1 MCIGGDMTDYTH
13 CTVQQLRAKWTEV
26 INRPIPPIRRSLI
39 IKYLIWYEQAKREKI
54 SFLGFFN
61 EVKQASVSANKN
73 TVILEAGSK
82 ITRSYK
88 GVVHT
93 VEVISNGYLYDGKQY
108 KSLSG
113 IAKEITGKSWNGK
126 VFFGVKNEN

>member
-1 MCIGGDMTDYTH
+1 MTDYTH
-13 CTVQQLRAKWTEV
+13 CTVQQLRVKWTEV
-26 INRPIPPIRRSLI
+26 IKRPLPSIRRSLI
-39 IKYLIWYEQAKREKI
+39 IKYLIWYEQVKREKI
-54 SFLGFFN
+54 SSLGFFN
-61 EVKQASVSANKN
+61 EVKQASMSANKH
-73 TVILEAGSK
+73 TIILEAGSK

-93 VEVISNGYLYDGKQY
+93 VEVISNGYLYNGKQY

-126 VFFGVKNEN
+126 VFFGVKDER

>member
-1 MCIGGDMTDYTH
+1 MTDYTH

-54 SFLGFFN
+54 SSLGFFN
-61 EVKQASVSANKN
+61 EVKQASMSVNKH

-93 VEVISNGYLYDGKQY
+93 VEVIPNGYLYNGKQY

-113 IAKEITGKSWNGK
+113 IAKDITGKSWNGK
-126 VFFGVKNEN
+126 VFFGVKDEK

>member
-1 MCIGGDMTDYTH
+1 MTDYTH

-54 SFLGFFN
+54 SSLGFFN
-61 EVKQASVSANKN
+61 EVKQASMSVNKH

-93 VEVISNGYLYDGKQY
+93 VEVISNGYLYNGKQY

-113 IAKEITGKSWNGK
+113 IAKAITGKSWNGK
-126 VFFGVKNEN
+126 VFFGVKDEK

>member
-113 IAKEITGKSWNGK
+113 IAKAITGKSWNGK
-126 VFFGVKNEN
+126 VLFGVKNEN

>member
-1 MCIGGDMTDYTH
+1 MTDYTH
-13 CTVQQLRAKWTEV
+13 FTVQQLRAKWTEV

-54 SFLGFFN
+54 SSLGFFN

-93 VEVISNGYLYDGKQY
+93 VEVISNGYLYNGKQY

-113 IAKEITGKSWNGK
+113 IAKAITGKSWNGK

>member
-1 MCIGGDMTDYTH
+1 MCIGEYMADYTQF
-13 CTVQQLRAKWTEV
+13 TVNQLSTKWSEF
-26 INRPIPPIRRSLI
+26 IGCPMPPVRRSLI
-39 IKYLIWYEQAKREKI
+39 VKYLMWYEQAKRDKI
-54 SFLGFFN
+54 SPLGFLN
-61 EVKQASVSANKN
+61 EVKQASMSANKN

-93 VEVISNGYLYDGKQY
+93 VEVISNGYLYNGKQY

-113 IAKEITGKSWNGK
+113 IAKAITGKSWNGK
-126 VFFGVKNEN
+126 VFFGVKDEK

>member
-1 MCIGGDMTDYTH
+1 MTDYTH

-93 VEVISNGYLYDGKQY
+93 VEVISNGYLYNGKQY

-113 IAKEITGKSWNGK
+113 IAKAMTGKSWNCK

>member
-1 MCIGGDMTDYTH
+1 MTDYTH

-54 SFLGFFN
+54 SSLGFFN
-61 EVKQASVSANKN
+61 EVKQASMSVNKH

-93 VEVISNGYLYDGKQY
+93 VEVISNGYLYNGKQY

-126 VFFGVKNEN
+126 VFFGVKDER

>member
-1 MCIGGDMTDYTH
+1 MYIGGDMTDYTH

-61 EVKQASVSANKN
+61 EVKQASVSVNKH

-93 VEVISNGYLYDGKQY
+93 VEVISNGYLYNGKQY

-113 IAKEITGKSWNGK
+113 IAKDITGKSWNGK
-126 VFFGVKNEN
+126 VFFGVKDEK

>member
-1 MCIGGDMTDYTH
+1 MTNYTQLTARELRLKWAEIIGS
-13 CTVQQLRAKWTEV
+13 
-26 INRPIPPIRRSLI
+26 PIPPIRRSLI
-39 IKYLIWYEQAKREKI
+39 IKYLLWYEQAKREKI
-54 SFLGFFN
+54 SSLGFFN
-61 EVKQASVSANKN
+61 EVKQASMSANKH
-73 TVILEAGSK
+73 TVIWESGSK

-113 IAKEITGKSWNGK
+113 IAKAITGKSWNGK

>member
-13 CTVQQLRAKWTEV
+13 FTVQQLRAKWTEV

-93 VEVISNGYLYDGKQY
+93 VEVISNGYLYNGKQY

-113 IAKEITGKSWNGK
+113 IAKAITGKSWNGK

>member
-39 IKYLIWYEQAKREKI
+39 IKYLIWYEHAKREKI

-61 EVKQASVSANKN
+61 EVKQASMSANKH
-73 TVILEAGSK
+73 TVILEDGSK

-93 VEVISNGYLYDGKQY
+93 VEVISNGYLYNGKQY

-113 IAKEITGKSWNGK
+113 IAKDITGKSWNGK
-126 VFFGVKNEN
+126 VFFGVKDEK

>member
-13 CTVQQLRAKWTEV
+13 FTVQQLRAKWTEV

-61 EVKQASVSANKN
+61 EVKQASVSANKH
-73 TVILEAGSK
+73 TVIWESGSK

-93 VEVISNGYLYDGKQY
+93 VEVISNGYLYNGKQY

-113 IAKEITGKSWNGK
+113 IAKAITGKSWNGK

>member
-1 MCIGGDMTDYTH
+1 MTDYTH

-61 EVKQASVSANKN
+61 EVKQASMLANKH

-93 VEVISNGYLYDGKQY
+93 VEVISNGYLYNGKQY

-113 IAKEITGKSWNGK
+113 IAKDITGKSWNGK
-126 VFFGVKNEN
+126 VFFGVKDEK

>member
-1 MCIGGDMTDYTH
+1 MTNYTQLTARELRLKWAEIIGS
-13 CTVQQLRAKWTEV
+13 
-26 INRPIPPIRRSLI
+26 PIPPIRRSLI
-39 IKYLIWYEQAKREKI
+39 IKYLLWYEQAKREKI
-54 SFLGFFN
+54 SSLGFFN
-61 EVKQASVSANKN
+61 EVKQASMSANKN

-93 VEVISNGYLYDGKQY
+93 VEVISNGYLYNDKQY

-113 IAKEITGKSWNGK
+113 IAKAITGKSWNGK
-126 VFFGVKNEN
+126 VFFGVKDEK

>member
-54 SFLGFFN
+54 SSLGFFN
-61 EVKQASVSANKN
+61 EVKQASMSVNKH

-93 VEVISNGYLYDGKQY
+93 VEVISNGYLYNGKQY

-113 IAKEITGKSWNGK
+113 IAKDITGKSWNGK
-126 VFFGVKNEN
+126 VFFGVKDEK

>member
-13 CTVQQLRAKWTEV
+13 FTVQQLRAKWTEV

-93 VEVISNGYLYDGKQY
+93 VEVISNGYLYNGKQY

-113 IAKEITGKSWNGK
+113 IAKAITGKSWNGK
-126 VFFGVKNEN
+126 VFFGVKNEK

>member
-1 MCIGGDMTDYTH
+1 MTDYTH

-93 VEVISNGYLYDGKQY
+93 VEVISNGYLYNDKQY

-113 IAKEITGKSWNGK
+113 IAKAITGKSWNGK
-126 VFFGVKNEN
+126 VFFGVKDEK

>member
-61 EVKQASVSANKN
+61 EVKQASMSANKN
-73 TVILEAGSK
+73 TVIWEAGSK

-93 VEVISNGYLYDGKQY
+93 VEVISNGYLYNGKQY

-113 IAKEITGKSWNGK
+113 IAKAITGKSWNGK

>member
-54 SFLGFFN
+54 SSLGFFN
-61 EVKQASVSANKN
+61 EVKQASMSANKH
-73 TVILEAGSK
+73 TVILEDGSK

-93 VEVISNGYLYDGKQY
+93 VEVISNGYLYNGKQY

-113 IAKEITGKSWNGK
+113 IAKAITGKSWNGK
-126 VFFGVKNEN
+126 VFFGVKDEN

>member
-1 MCIGGDMTDYTH
+1 MTDYTH

-26 INRPIPPIRRSLI
+26 INRPLPSIRRSLI

-54 SFLGFFN
+54 SSLGFFN
-61 EVKQASVSANKN
+61 EVKQASMLSNKH

-88 GVVHT
+88 GSIYT
-93 VEVISNGYLYDGKQY
+93 VEVSGNGYLYNGKQY

-113 IAKEITGKSWNGK
+113 IAKAITGKNWNGK
-126 VFFGVKNEN
+126 VFFGVKNER

>member
-13 CTVQQLRAKWTEV
+13 GTVQQLRAKWTEV
-26 INRPIPPIRRSLI
+26 INRPMPPIRRGLI
-39 IKYLIWYEQAKREKI
+39 IKYLIWYEQAKWEKI
-54 SFLGFFN
+54 SSLDFFN
-61 EVKQASVSANKN
+61 EVKQASMSANKH
-73 TVILEAGSK
+73 TVILESGSK

-93 VEVISNGYLYDGKQY
+93 VEVISNGYLYNGKQY

-113 IAKEITGKSWNGK
+113 IAKTITGKNWNGK
-126 VFFGVKNEN
+126 VFFGVKDEK

>member
-1 MCIGGDMTDYTH
+1 MTDYTH

-61 EVKQASVSANKN
+61 EVKQASVSVNKH

-93 VEVISNGYLYDGKQY
+93 VEVISNGYLYNGKQY

-113 IAKEITGKSWNGK
+113 IAKDITGKSWNGK
-126 VFFGVKNEN
+126 VFFGVKDEK

>member
-39 IKYLIWYEQAKREKI
+39 IKYLIWYEHAKREKL

-61 EVKQASVSANKN
+61 EVKQASMSANKH
-73 TVILEAGSK
+73 TVIWESGSK

-93 VEVISNGYLYDGKQY
+93 VEVISNGYLYNGKQY

-113 IAKEITGKSWNGK
+113 IAKNITGKSWNGK
-126 VFFGVKNEN
+126 VFFGVKDEK

>member
-13 CTVQQLRAKWTEV
+13 CTVQQLRTKWTEV

-54 SFLGFFN
+54 SSLGFFN
-61 EVKQASVSANKN
+61 EVKQASMSANKH
-73 TVILEAGSK
+73 TVILESGSK

-93 VEVISNGYLYDGKQY
+93 VEVISNGYLYNGKQY

-113 IAKEITGKSWNGK
+113 IAKAITGKSWNGK

>member
-1 MCIGGDMTDYTH
+1 MTDYTH

-54 SFLGFFN
+54 SSLGFFN
-61 EVKQASVSANKN
+61 EVKQASMLSNKH

-88 GVVHT
+88 GSIYT
-93 VEVISNGYLYDGKQY
+93 VEVSGNGYLYNGKQY

-126 VFFGVKNEN
+126 VFFGVKDEK

>member
-113 IAKEITGKSWNGK
+113 IAKAITGKSWNGK
-126 VFFGVKNEN
+126 VFFGVKDEK

>member
-13 CTVQQLRAKWTEV
+13 FTVQQLRAKWTEV

-61 EVKQASVSANKN
+61 EVKQASMSANKH
-73 TVILEAGSK
+73 TVIWESGSK

-93 VEVISNGYLYDGKQY
+93 VEVISNGYLYNGKQY

-113 IAKEITGKSWNGK
+113 IAKAITGKSWNGK

>member
-1 MCIGGDMTDYTH
+1 MTDYTH

-61 EVKQASVSANKN
+61 EVKQPSVSVNKH

-93 VEVISNGYLYDGKQY
+93 VEVISNGYLYNGKQY

-113 IAKEITGKSWNGK
+113 IAKAITGKSWNGK
-126 VFFGVKNEN
+126 VFFGVKDEK

>member
-1 MCIGGDMTDYTH
+1 MCIGEYMSDYTQFA
-13 CTVQQLRAKWTEV
+13 VNQLSTKWSEF
-26 INRPIPPIRRSLI
+26 IGCPMPPIRRGLI
-39 IKYLIWYEQAKREKI
+39 IKYLIWYEQAKWEKI
-54 SFLGFFN
+54 SSLDFFN
-61 EVKQASVSANKN
+61 EVKQASMSANKH

-93 VEVISNGYLYDGKQY
+93 VEVISNGYLYNGKQY

-113 IAKEITGKSWNGK
+113 IAKTITGKNWNGK
-126 VFFGVKNEN
+126 VFFGVKDEK

>member
-1 MCIGGDMTDYTH
+1 MTDYTH
-13 CTVQQLRAKWTEV
+13 FTVQQLRAKWTEV

-93 VEVISNGYLYDGKQY
+93 VEVISNGYLYNGKQY

-126 VFFGVKNEN
+126 VFFGVKDER

>member
-1 MCIGGDMTDYTH
+1 MTDYTH

-26 INRPIPPIRRSLI
+26 INRSIPPIRRSLI

-54 SFLGFFN
+54 SSLGFFN
-61 EVKQASVSANKN
+61 EVKQASMSANKN

-88 GVVHT
+88 GGIYT
-93 VEVISNGYLYDGKQY
+93 VEVIGKGYLYNGKQY

-113 IAKEITGKSWNGK
+113 IAKAITGKNWNGK
-126 VFFGVKNEN
+126 VFFGVKNER

>member
-13 CTVQQLRAKWTEV
+13 HTAQQLRSKWTEL
-26 INRPIPPIRRSLI
+26 INRPLPSIRRSLI

-54 SFLGFFN
+54 SSLGFFN
-61 EVKQASVSANKN
+61 EVKQASMLSNKH
-73 TVILEAGSK
+73 TFILEVGSK

-93 VEVISNGYLYDGKQY
+93 VEVISNGYLYNGKQY

-113 IAKEITGKSWNGK
+113 IAKAITGKSWNGK
-126 VFFGVKNEN
+126 VFFGVKDEN

>member
-13 CTVQQLRAKWTEV
+13 CTVQQLRAKWTEL
-26 INRPIPPIRRSLI
+26 INRPIPSIRRNLI

-54 SFLGFFN
+54 SSLGFFN
-61 EVKQASVSANKN
+61 EVKQASMLSNKH

-88 GVVHT
+88 GSIYT
-93 VEVISNGYLYDGKQY
+93 VEVSGNGYLYNGKQY

-126 VFFGVKNEN
+126 VFFGVKDEK